1 MVWTVDGLVIRESS
15 VGDHDK
21 LITLL
26 TADKGQIRVMA
37 KGARSPR
44 SKIGAATQLFSYGNY
59 ELYAKGEL
67 NWVRGASLN
76 ESFYGLRT
84 RVDALFLASYLCEV
98 ACEITGEGV
107 PAEEVLRMTLNSLY
121 AIAKQ
126 IKPPEQIKAVYELR
140 AAGLSGYMPDLHG
153 CERCAEV
160 HPAFSYLDVMNGALI
175 CRDCLIRRPVT
186 VDELAADSVNE
197 HGERTLL
204 LPMSHSV
211 LSAVRYVLSAPSAK
225 MFSFALKSE
234 EDMADF
240 ARVGEDYLLNHLEKG
255 FHSIELFKSVR

>member
-1 MVWTVDGLVIRESS
+1 MVLAVDGLVIRESS

-26 TADKGQIRVMA
+26 TADKGQLRVMA

-67 NWVRGASLN
+67 YWVRGASLN
-76 ESFYGLRT
+76 ESFFGLRT

-121 AIAKQ
+121 AIDKQ
-126 IKPPEQIKAVYELR
+126 LKPTEQIKAVYELR
-140 AAGLSGYMPDLHG
+140 AAGLSGYMPDLHA
-153 CERCAEV
+153 CERCGEV
-160 HPAFSYLDVMNGALI
+160 HPVYSYLDVMNGALI
-175 CRDCLIRRPVT
+175 CRDCLARRPVT
-186 VDELAADSVNE
+186 VDEPDQVNE
-197 HGERTLL
+197 LGERTLL
-204 LPMSHSV
+204 LPMSYSV
-211 LSAVRYVLSAPSAK
+211 LSAVRYVLSAPPAK
-225 MFSFALKSE
+225 MFSFAIKSE
-234 EDMADF
+234 EDMVDF
-240 ARVGEDYLLNHLEKG
+240 TRVGENYLLNHLEKG